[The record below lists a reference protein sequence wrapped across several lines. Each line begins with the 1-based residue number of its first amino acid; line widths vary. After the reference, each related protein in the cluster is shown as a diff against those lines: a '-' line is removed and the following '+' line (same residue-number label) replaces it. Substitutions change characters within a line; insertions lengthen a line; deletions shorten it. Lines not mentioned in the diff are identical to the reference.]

1 MLHLYRLIL
10 LAPDDGVM
18 ENKIRDFCLELYNKG
33 RISTHL
39 MSCMIDLLVADE
51 NSTEPE
57 NIEKV
62 KFALKVCAFI
72 KLIKLYRNNF

>member
-10 LAPDDGVM
+10 LVPDSGVL
-18 ENKIRDFCLELYNKG
+18 EDKIRDFCSKLYNKG
-33 RISTHL
+33 KISTHL
-39 MSCMIDLLVADE
+39 MSCMIDLLDADE

-62 KFALKVCAFI
+62 KFALKVCAFV